1 MSMKEISLLLYPN
14 NISNQKNDYYAQV
27 RYVGT
32 ITNKDIADL
41 MIAEGSEY
49 HKESII
55 DILTR
60 CDRIKM
66 EKLAEGYKIN
76 TELFQSHL
84 SVKGHFNA
92 ASNGIDPEEH
102 QIKLKFSASK
112 RMRELLAKSKVR
124 ILGLA
129 NTKPK
134 IGRVIDLTTKSENG
148 LITPEQ
154 VLQIEGK
161 RLKIRG
167 DDSSVGVYLLNQKS
181 NERIKCKQVVGN
193 EPQKL
198 LILLPDLQA
207 GEYLLEV
214 YTQFA
219 MNRKLINT
227 TVSTSFHLPLYVK

>member
-1 MSMKEISLLLYPN
+1 MSTKEISLLLYPN

-32 ITNKDIADL
+32 ITNNDIADL

-92 ASNGIDPEEH
+92 SSGSVDPDEH
-102 QIKLKFSASK
+102 QVKLKFSATK
-112 RMRELLAKSKVR
+112 RMRELLTKSKFR

-129 NTKPK
+129 NTKPI
-134 IGRVIDLTTKSENG
+134 IGRVIDLTTQSENK
-148 LITPEQ
+148 LITPGQ

-161 RLKIRG
+161 RLKIIG
-167 DDSSVGVYLLNQKS
+167 DDPSVGVYLIDQKS
-181 NERIKCKQVVGN
+181 NERIKCKQVIGN

-198 LILLPDLQA
+198 LILLPNLQS
-207 GEYLLEV
+207 GKYLLEV
-214 YTQFA
+214 CTQFA
-219 MNRKLINT
+219 MNRKLVST
-227 TVSTSFHLPLYVK
+227 TLSTSFHLPLYVK